1 MPGRT
6 WSCARGETA
15 TLGGPGTGRDP
26 WGTNADYAW
35 VEVDAEGSPV
45 APAART
51 DGLSAA
57 DVARPVFT
65 APALAAERVLRY
77 RLTVTGKGA
86 ETATAGTARRLRFT
100 VNDTVTV
107 TVRAAVTVTAVA
119 LTSAPQDEAFKEYK
133 RGERIE
139 VSVTFSAPVT
149 VAGPPA
155 MTPTIGLEV
164 GTGVRR
170 AEYFTRTAPNVLV
183 FGYTVIREDMAA
195 DGIAVPADG
204 ILLEGGTITGSR
216 GTAALLGHG
225 ALAADTAH
233 KVDGGQAGRTGGV
246 CGRTEQVRDALVA
259 KAKARA
265 PSVIDCSQVTG
276 SRLAAMTGTL
286 QLGNKDIAALKPGDF
301 GGLGGLEVVVL
312 SGNALGALPER
323 VLEPLTGL
331 TALDLSRNPGS
342 AGFLPRADA
351 GADVIVSAG
360 ETVTLGGPGTGRD
373 PWGTNA
379 DYRWVEVDA
388 DGNEVAPAER
398 TKGLSGESAREARFT
413 APALTEEQVLRY
425 RLAVQGRGHNGTDAY
440 SAADTVTVTVTV
452 RAAPTVTA
460 VALTSLPRAADG
472 KYRAGERIEVGV
484 TFSTLVTVTG
494 VPRIGLEVGTQ
505 ARRAFFVRKA
515 GPAVLLFSYAV
526 AVDDRDLDDGVAVP
540 ANGIRLAGGT
550 IADDY
555 DAPAFLD
562 HDAVAAD
569 VAHKVDG
576 SDVVLTGGV
585 CERTPQVRDALVAA
599 VAGAS
604 DCSEV
609 DDDDDNIDELAGIT
623 GLLDLS
629 AQSIAALKPGDFAG
643 LGGVTN
649 LFLNDNALGELPAG
663 VFDGLGAAVTTLLLA
678 NNALGAGSIE
688 DGVFEPLTRVS
699 LLDLG
704 LNPGSASFVPK
715 ADAGEDLVLRAGE
728 TATLG
733 GPGTG
738 GGPWG
743 TNVTYTWVEVDAE
756 GNPVADADRAE
767 GLATADVARP
777 GFTAPALAEER
788 VLRYRLA
795 VQGRGNAGTDAYSA
809 SDTVTVTV
817 RAAPAVTGVAVTS
830 VPHAGETYQRGE
842 TIEVSVTFSQSV
854 TVSTVSGTP
863 TIGLEVGTE
872 IRQAA
877 YARKAR
883 PAVLVFDYPVRE
895 EDGDT
900 VDGIA
905 VPADGILLEGGT
917 IVDAHGIAALLGHAA
932 VAADVA
938 HKVDGSEVVPMGGVC
953 ERTPQV
959 RDALVAA
966 AQANVAAVTDC
977 SDVDAAVLAG
987 IAGALQLHTRSIA
1000 ALKPGDFA
1008 GLSGVT
1014 ALYLNDNALSA
1025 LPAGVFDGLGAV
1037 TILTLS
1043 HNALGAGSLED
1054 GVFEPLTGLSTR
1066 LSTLD
1071 LAANPGSASF
1081 VPKADA
1087 GADLV
1092 LRAGEAATL
1101 GGPGTGGGPWGT
1113 NVTHTWVEV
1122 DADDDPVAET
1132 ERTEGLSAAD
1142 VARPGFTAPA
1152 LAEERVLRYR
1162 FTVQGRGHANTDA
1175 YTASDTVTVTVR
1187 AAPVV
1192 TAVAVTSAPQNRI
1205 LPTYRRGE
1213 TIEVSV
1219 TFSAPVTVTGTPT
1232 IGLEVGPETRQA
1244 EYLTS
1249 TVPNVLLFSYPVASG
1264 DTDEDGI
1271 AVPANGI
1278 RLAGGT
1284 IVDAQ
1289 GGAAGLGHAAVAED
1303 AAHKV
1308 DGSGTPALTG
1318 GVCDRTPEVREVLK
1332 GHARAINTS
1341 ATACSQ
1347 VGEKGDVGVLVGL
1360 DELAG
1365 ALDLSGQ
1372 GIAVLKHDD
1381 FEGLTGV
1388 PGLDLSGNALS
1399 ALPDRVFEPLIGM
1412 ATLDLRNNPGSASFV
1427 PTADAGADPVLRAGE
1442 SATLGGAGTGG
1453 GPWGTN
1459 VEYAWVEVD
1468 AEGNPVA
1475 ETERTEGLSAAD
1487 VESPNFTAP
1496 ALAAERVVRYR
1507 FTVTGKGAATTG
1519 AVNRHRASDTV
1530 TVTVRAAPAV
1540 TGVALTSVPRADAT
1554 YRRGETI
1561 EVSVT
1566 FSAPVTVTGPPAMT
1580 PTIGLE
1586 MGTKTVQAAYVRTA
1600 GLAVLVFEYTVT
1612 ADDADDDGIAVPA
1625 NGILLAGG
1633 TIGDVNGAA
1642 LLGHDAVAADAAQRV
1657 DGSLPT
1663 GGRGVRAHAAGARR
1677 AGGEG
1682 EGERPVGDELLA
1694 GGRRRRHRRARRDH
1708 RRAGSVWPGHRG
1720 AEAWGFCWAKR
1731 SDDPLAE

>member
-1 MPGRT
+1 M
-6 WSCARGETA
+6 
-15 TLGGPGTGRDP
+15 
-26 WGTNADYAW
+26 
-35 VEVDAEGSPV
+35 
-45 APAART
+45 
-51 DGLSAA
+51 
-57 DVARPVFT
+57 
-65 APALAAERVLRY
+65 
-77 RLTVTGKGA
+77 
-86 ETATAGTARRLRFT
+86 
-100 VNDTVTV
+100 
-107 TVRAAVTVTAVA
+107 
-119 LTSAPQDEAFKEYK
+119 
-133 RGERIE
+133 
-139 VSVTFSAPVT
+139 
-149 VAGPPA
+149 
-155 MTPTIGLEV
+155 
-164 GTGVRR
+164 
-170 AEYFTRTAPNVLV
+170 
-183 FGYTVIREDMAA
+183 
-195 DGIAVPADG
+195 
-204 ILLEGGTITGSR
+204 
-216 GTAALLGHG
+216 
-225 ALAADTAH
+225 
-233 KVDGGQAGRTGGV
+233 
-246 CGRTEQVRDALVA
+246 
-259 KAKARA
+259 
-265 PSVIDCSQVTG
+265 
-276 SRLAAMTGTL
+276 
-286 QLGNKDIAALKPGDF
+286 
-301 GGLGGLEVVVL
+301 
-312 SGNALGALPER
+312 
-323 VLEPLTGL
+323 
-331 TALDLSRNPGS
+331 
-342 AGFLPRADA
+342 
-351 GADVIVSAG
+351 
-360 ETVTLGGPGTGRD
+360 
-373 PWGTNA
+373 
-379 DYRWVEVDA
+379 
-388 DGNEVAPAER
+388 
-398 TKGLSGESAREARFT
+398 
-413 APALTEEQVLRY
+413 LRY

-440 SAADTVTVTVTV
+440 SAADTVTVTV
-452 RAAPTVTA
+452 RAAPAVTA
-460 VALTSLPRAADG
+460 VALTSTPQNKDEG
-472 KYRAGERIEVGV
+472 YRAGERIEVGV
-484 TFSTLVTVTG
+484 TFSAPVTVTG

-505 ARRAFFVRKA
+505 ARRAFFVSKA

-526 AVDDRDLDDGVAVP
+526 AVDEMDEDGVAVP

-550 IADDY
+550 IADAY
-555 DAPAFLD
+555 GAAAFLD

-569 VAHKVDG
+569 AAHKVDG
-576 SDVVLTGGV
+576 SAVVLTGGV

-599 VAGAS
+599 VAGERVTAGGLL
-604 DCSEV
+604 

-623 GLLDLS
+623 APLRLNNQG
-629 AQSIAALKPGDFAG
+629 IAALKPGDFAG
-643 LGGVTN
+643 LSGVTT
-649 LFLNDNALGELPAG
+649 LLLSGNALSALPAG
-663 VFDGLGAAVTTLLLA
+663 VFDGLGAVRTLNLTV
-678 NNALGAGSIE
+678 NALGAGSIE
-688 DGVFEPLTRVS
+688 DGVFELLTGLS
-699 LLDLG
+699 QLDL
-704 LNPGSASFVPK
+704 LRNPGSASFVPK
-715 ADAGEDLVLRAGE
+715 ADAGADLVLRAGE
-728 TATLG
+728 SATLG

-743 TNVTYTWVEVDAE
+743 TNVEYEWVEVDAD
-756 GNPVADADRAE
+756 GNPVAETARTE
-767 GLATADVARP
+767 GLSAANVARP
-777 GFTAPALAEER
+777 VFTAPALAEER

-795 VQGRGNAGTDAYSA
+795 VQGLGHGGTDLYRA

-817 RAAPAVTGVAVTS
+817 RAAPAVTAVAVTS
-830 VPHAGETYQRGE
+830 VPHAGETYLRGE
-842 TIEVSVTFSQSV
+842 TIEVSVTFSAPV

-872 IRQAA
+872 VRRAA
-877 YARKAR
+877 YARKAG

-938 HKVDGSEVVPMGGVC
+938 HKVDGSLTAPTGGVC

-966 AQANVAAVTDC
+966 AQANRPAATDC
-977 SDVDAAVLAG
+977 SKVGDGDGIDDLAG
-987 IAGALQLHTRSIA
+987 ITAPLRLNNQGIA

-1014 ALYLNDNALSA
+1014 TLLLSGNALSA

-1037 TILTLS
+1037 RTLNLTV
-1043 HNALGAGSLED
+1043 NALGAGSIED
-1054 GVFEPLTGLSTR
+1054 GVFELLTGLSQ
-1066 LSTLD
+1066 LD
-1071 LAANPGSASF
+1071 LLRNPGLASF

-1092 LRAGEAATL
+1092 LRAGESAAL
-1101 GGPGTGGGPWGT
+1101 GGPGTGRDPWGM
-1113 NVTHTWVEV
+1113 NADYAWVEV
-1122 DADDDPVAET
+1122 DADDNPVAET
-1132 ERTEGLSAAD
+1132 ARTEGLSAAN
-1142 VARPGFTAPA
+1142 VASPVFTAPA
-1152 LAEERVLRYR
+1152 LAEERVVRYR
-1162 FTVQGRGHANTDA
+1162 FTVQGLGHGGTDL
-1175 YTASDTVTVTVR
+1175 YRASDTVTVTVR
-1187 AAPVV
+1187 AAPTV
-1192 TAVAVTSAPQNRI
+1192 TAVALTSAPQNRI
-1205 LPTYRRGE
+1205 LRIYRAGE
-1213 TIEVSV
+1213 RIEVSV
-1219 TFSAPVTVTGTPT
+1219 TFSAPVTVTGPPTMTPT
-1232 IGLEVGPETRQA
+1232 IGLEVGGETRQA
-1244 EYLTS
+1244 AYLTS
-1249 TVPNVLLFSYPVASG
+1249 TVPNVLLFGYTV
-1264 DTDEDGI
+1264 TDADRDLDDGI

-1289 GGAAGLGHAAVAED
+1289 GGAAGLGHAALAAD

-1332 GHARAINTS
+1332 GHASAINTS

-1399 ALPDRVFEPLIGM
+1399 ALPDRVFEPLTGM

-1442 SATLGGAGTGG
+1442 SATLGGPGTGG

-1487 VESPNFTAP
+1487 VASPKFTAP
-1496 ALAAERVVRYR
+1496 ALAAERALRYR

-1519 AVNRHRASDTV
+1519 ELNRHRASDTV
-1530 TVTVRAAPAV
+1530 MVTVRASPAV
-1540 TGVALTSVPRADAT
+1540 TAVALTSVPRADAT
-1554 YRRGETI
+1554 YREDETI

-1625 NGILLAGG
+1625 NGILLSGG

-1663 GGRGVRAHAAGARR
+1663 GGVCERTPQVRDALVAAVQAN
-1677 AGGEG
+1677 
-1682 EGERPVGDELLA
+1682 D
-1694 GGRRRRHRRARRDH
+1694 RRRRTARRS
-1708 RRAGSVWPGHRG
+1708 ATTTASTTSPGSPPRCG
-1720 AEAWGFCWAKR
+1720 
-1731 SDDPLAE
+1731 